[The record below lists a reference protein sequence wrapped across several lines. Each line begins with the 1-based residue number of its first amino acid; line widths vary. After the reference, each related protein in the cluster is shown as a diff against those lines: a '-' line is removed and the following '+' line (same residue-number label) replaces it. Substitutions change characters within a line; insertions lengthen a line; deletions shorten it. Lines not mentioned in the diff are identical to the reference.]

1 MTKKNVLEIRKL
13 FSPDKCSINKICGC
27 YVDGD
32 GNKVSTFRQQFLTL
46 PEEETFKYFEIFKKT
61 LSGSVGKNLITMPFP
76 TSQEFDGG
84 TQNFF
89 NKLRKENLE
98 NDELLDEFY
107 DKVIENYDYTGNYV
121 IMLIHDTYDVP
132 GKSSDGF
139 TMDDASDEVF
149 DYILCSICHVNLSKP
164 GLSYFDSES
173 VFHNRIRDWVVDK
186 PDIGFLFP
194 AFIERGTDIHN
205 VLYYT
210 KKPEDLHDDFVS
222 NVLGADL
229 PVTAGSQKT
238 AFQDIISETLGD
250 NCSYD
255 TVKAIHE
262 NLNELIEMKKDSA
275 EPLTLSKGVIKD
287 LLSESGVTDTSKLD
301 EAYKKATAS
310 PDDTAGVVVP
320 RDTSP
325 VIYASNVADTKKF
338 EVKTPN
344 VTIMVDPERTDLVE
358 TRDID
363 GCKCIVVRISEGIE
377 VNGIPVK

>member
-1 MTKKNVLEIRKL
+1 M
-13 FSPDKCSINKICGC
+13 
-27 YVDGD
+27 
-32 GNKVSTFRQQFLTL
+32 
-46 PEEETFKYFEIFKKT
+46 
-61 LSGSVGKNLITMPFP
+61 
-76 TSQEFDGG
+76 
-84 TQNFF
+84 
-89 NKLRKENLE
+89 
-98 NDELLDEFY
+98 
-107 DKVIENYDYTGNYV
+107 
-121 IMLIHDTYDVP
+121 
-132 GKSSDGF
+132 
-139 TMDDASDEVF
+139 
-149 DYILCSICHVNLSKP
+149 
-164 GLSYFDSES
+164 
-173 VFHNRIRDWVVDK
+173 VDK

-194 AFIERGTDIHN
+194 AFIDRGTDIHN

-210 KKPEDLHDDFVS
+210 KKTEDLHDDFVS